1 MPFTTKHLNS
11 KNNGHS
17 DNNGH
22 GKNNGNSRSPYKTNG
37 KKLKYLTRLDQISQ
51 LSEDEKSQ
59 LEKVNEK
66 FIFRSN
72 EYYQSLIDWDD
83 PNDPIRRIVVPD
95 VQELDEWRILDASN
109 EEKYTKVRGLEHKYT
124 STALLLVNEVC
135 AAYCRF
141 CFRKRLFMDENDEV
155 TKDISQ
161 GLKYIQEHKEINNVL
176 LTGGD
181 PLVMSTSKLEP
192 IIHQLRQ
199 VDHVQIIRIGTKIPA
214 FNPFRIIND
223 PSLFK
228 MIEKYSAY
236 EKKIYIMAHFNHPR
250 ELTPEAIEG
259 MNLLMKAGAI
269 IVNQTPIIRGVN
281 DDHKVLAK
289 LFEKLSFI
297 GVPPYYV
304 FLCRPTLGNEPYFV
318 PVERGY
324 QLFELARTKCSGLGK
339 RARLVMSHKTGK
351 VEVVGMT
358 ETQIFFKYIRAV
370 EAENFQ
376 KFLVF
381 QRNPEAYWFDDYE
394 EAREE
399 LTLFNLFKNIF
410 KPTLGSSG

>member
-1 MPFTTKHLNS
+1 MPFEINTRDT
-11 KNNGHS
+11 KNNGQS
-17 DNNGH
+17 AGVDQTP
-22 GKNNGNSRSPYKTNG
+22 KNGNGNG
-37 KKLKYLTRLDQISQ
+37 ASEVLVKKPKYLTRLDQIPQ
-51 LSEDEKSQ
+51 LSASEKVE

-72 EYYQSLIDWDD
+72 EYYQSLIDWND

-95 VQELDEWRILDASN
+95 AQELDEWGMLDASN

-155 TKDISQ
+155 TKDVSE
-161 GLKYIQEHKEINNVL
+161 GLKYIQEHREINNVL

-181 PLVMSTSKLEP
+181 PLIMSTSKLEP
-192 IIHQLRQ
+192 IIQKLRQ

-223 PSLFK
+223 PSLLK
-228 MIEKYSAY
+228 MIETYSTA
-236 EKKIYIMAHFNHPR
+236 EKKIYIMAHFNHPK
-250 ELTPEAIEG
+250 ELTAEAIKG
-259 MNLLMKAGAI
+259 LNLLMKAGAI

-281 DDHKVLAK
+281 DDHKVLAE
-289 LFEKLSFI
+289 LFAKLSFI

-304 FLCRPTLGNEPYFV
+304 FLCRPTLGNEPYYV

-324 QLFELARTKCSGLGK
+324 QLFEFARINCSGLGK
-339 RARLVMSHKTGK
+339 RARLVMSHETGK

-381 QRNPEAYWFDDYE
+381 NRDPEAYWFDDYE
-394 EAREE
+394 EAKEE
-399 LTLFNLFKNIF
+399 LALHNLFHPSLATN
-410 KPTLGSSG
+410 G